1 MLVTAFFKWWYGQGW
16 AIVWHRS
23 VARLRHVGQVFSVQL
38 LLRTLFA
45 PWRRISTSGR
55 SLDGKI
61 QAAISNGVGRL
72 VGFIVRLAVLLTALF
87 VFVAFVIFGVCSV
100 VLWPLIPPA
109 AVIAGIGGIII

>member
-1 MLVTAFFKWWYGQGW
+1 MLVAAFFKWWYGQGW

-45 PWRRISTSGR
+45 PWRRISMSGR

-61 QAAISNGVGRL
+61 QAAIGNGVGRL
-72 VGFIVRLAVLLTALF
+72 VGFTVRLAVLLTACIVYI
-87 VFVAFVIFGVCSV
+87 VFAVFGVCSV

-109 AVIAGIGGIII
+109 AVIAGIGGIFR

>member
-1 MLVTAFFKWWYGQGW
+1 MAAFLKWWYGPGW
-16 AIVWHRS
+16 AIVWHNS
-23 VARLRHVGQVFSVQL
+23 LTRLRHVGQAFSIKL

-45 PWRRISTSGR
+45 PWRRISMSGR

-72 VGFIVRLAVLLTALF
+72 VGFTVRLAVLLTAAVVST
-87 VFVAFVIFGVCSV
+87 VFIIFGVCSI

-109 AVIAGIGGIII
+109 AIIAGIGGVLR